1 MNRASMNILFKNI
14 PIGTTGPQLANFV
27 MSEFNEHSDEEKDL
41 KVAICC
47 IEMLERQDGFCHPI
61 EQYGIVR
68 VSPSRVAEK
77 VIRQLDGC
85 FFNKVKIT
93 VREYFIRS
101 TINDPRLNLI
111 DTPEATLEKR
121 AQDRRE
127 HTLIYSRQI

>member
-1 MNRASMNILFKNI
+1 MNILFKNI
-14 PIGTTGPQLANFV
+14 PIGTTGYDLADFV
-27 MSEFNEHSDEEKDL
+27 ESEFNLHSTEEKKL
-41 KVAICC
+41 SVAVCC
-47 IEMLERQDGFCHPI
+47 IEMLERQDHFCHPI

-68 VSPSRVAEK
+68 VSPSNLAKK

-101 TINDPRLNLI
+101 KINDPRLNLI
-111 DTPEATLEKR
+111 DTPEVILEKR
-121 AQDRRE
+121 VQDRRE